1 MAMEMVL
8 IWCAL
13 TAVNICESPLTWG
26 SLGTATPLVD
36 PEGKEGEQG
45 NAVQQHMAVRHCP
58 KLGVCAPTPAP
69 AAAQSQP

>member
-1 MAMEMVL
+1 MGVS
-8 IWCAL
+8 WH
-13 TAVNICESPLTWG
+13 V
-26 SLGTATPLVD
+26 TPLVD

-58 KLGVCAPTPAP
+58 KPGVCAPTPAP